1 MERDIFIFCVVIDRC
16 LTHVT
21 GRVGRERDLPTSSW
35 SFLIHFKV
43 HVCLLFDRHIQ
54 WLIPHSE
61 ICPCSS
67 LPDQNQRCRRIEIPG
82 PTRSG
87 FSGSSVTFFSCSQVR
102 NNLGRTLDASSIY
115 DLCLYRNLTQLDGC
129 ISRNAAYCLN
139 ILTPHMSRNNATFNH
154 QLCAL
159 SHSCLPYSRGMPCRR
174 L

>member
-1 MERDIFIFCVVIDRC
+1 MTCQQVLGHFLFILRCMSACYLTGIFN
-16 LTHVT
+16 
-21 GRVGRERDLPTSSW
+21 GSSRTQR
-35 SFLIHFKV
+35 FV
-43 HVCLLFDRHIQ
+43 PV
-54 WLIPHSE
+54 PH
-61 ICPCSS
+61 S